1 MSRAL
6 QIAGLALGLLVAAG
20 LAAAAGRMW
29 APAFW
34 PVLVAA
40 VAWWLVLTRRQHAA
54 MAAALARR
62 KGDFH

>member
-1 MSRAL
+1 MSRTL
-6 QIAGLALGLLVAAG
+6 QLAALALGLLVAAG

-34 PVLVAA
+34 PVLLATA
-40 VAWWLVLTRRQHAA
+40 AWWLVLTRRQQAA
-54 MAAALARR
+54 MAAAVKRR